1 MGLAARRTPWP
12 SANDSDL
19 ETRTRLE
26 RVLTMARIF
35 FAIVTLG
42 AISMTPGKLRPDEV
56 VAFEL
61 LTGYLALSSVIAIAA
76 RLSPL
81 FLLEAGLAIHVVD
94 VLFATVFTFV
104 TRGSGSPFFVF
115 FVFVLAAAALRGG
128 LMAMLATGIAA
139 VLVFVA
145 QMQLVPAVSAAPA
158 AETAGVVHAAYL
170 LVLTLLLAFAAEQAQ
185 AFRVESDAL
194 SVVLSGVC
202 GASSFTEALRVFM
215 DQCLLH
221 TGSATALLATQN
233 LSAQRLY
240 LWRARRSTNGPTT
253 VVLEELAPADRQ
265 TYFATPTHDMVVWDV
280 RRAKTGSLSVR
291 GLAAT
296 TLDTVI
302 RTDGEFMRAVLDRHG
317 AAAALAA
324 DVTPG
329 PEWRARLL
337 LLDPE
342 NLGLDESYFLRNLA
356 YRVGPA
362 LYNEYSIRRVR
373 SRVVFAER
381 ARLARELH
389 DDLIQSLIGLE
400 MEIEVLRRGPDRT
413 ADEEARLRQIRDQ
426 LRQDI
431 ANVRDLMLR
440 LQIVEMTGDDLLRTI
455 AELAGRLRHETKM
468 DVRLS
473 SAGAVID
480 CVPRHCA
487 HLARIVQEALTNI
500 RKHSHARS
508 VTITV
513 AATSR
518 GGRVTI
524 ADDGRGFRFKG
535 RLTLAQLDASDLGP
549 RVIKERV
556 RAMGANL
563 TIESNPGAGAR
574 IEVEWE
580 KVPYA

>member
-128 LMAMLATGIAA
+128 LMAMLVTGIAA

-185 AFRVESDAL
+185 AFRAESDAL
-194 SVVLSGVC
+194 SLVLSGVC
-202 GASSFTEALRVFM
+202 GASSFTEALRVCM
-215 DQCLLH
+215 DQCLHH

-253 VVLEELAPADRQ
+253 VVLEELAPTDRQ

-302 RTDGEFMRAVLDRHG
+302 RTDGEFMRPVLDRHG
-317 AAAALAA
+317 AAAALSA

-329 PEWRARLL
+329 PDWRARLL
-337 LLDPE
+337 LLDPG
-342 NLGLDESYFLRNLA
+342 NLGLNESYFLRNLA

-508 VTITV
+508 VSITV
-513 AATSR
+513 AATGR

-556 RAMGANL
+556 RSMGANL

-574 IEVEWE
+574 IEVEWA

>member
-1 MGLAARRTPWP
+1 
-12 SANDSDL
+12 
-19 ETRTRLE
+19 
-26 RVLTMARIF
+26 
-35 FAIVTLG
+35 
-42 AISMTPGKLRPDEV
+42 
-56 VAFEL
+56 
-61 LTGYLALSSVIAIAA
+61 
-76 RLSPL
+76 
-81 FLLEAGLAIHVVD
+81 
-94 VLFATVFTFV
+94 
-104 TRGSGSPFFVF
+104 
-115 FVFVLAAAALRGG
+115 
-128 LMAMLATGIAA
+128 
-139 VLVFVA
+139 
-145 QMQLVPAVSAAPA
+145 
-158 AETAGVVHAAYL
+158 
-170 LVLTLLLAFAAEQAQ
+170 
-185 AFRVESDAL
+185 
-194 SVVLSGVC
+194 
-202 GASSFTEALRVFM
+202 
-215 DQCLLH
+215 
-221 TGSATALLATQN
+221 
-233 LSAQRLY
+233 
-240 LWRARRSTNGPTT
+240 
-253 VVLEELAPADRQ
+253 
-265 TYFATPTHDMVVWDV
+265 
-280 RRAKTGSLSVR
+280 
-291 GLAAT
+291 
-296 TLDTVI
+296 VI
-302 RTDGEFMRAVLDRHG
+302 RTDGEFMRPVLDRHG
-317 AAAALAA
+317 AAAALSA

-329 PEWRARLL
+329 PDWRARLL
-337 LLDPE
+337 LLDPG
-342 NLGLDESYFLRNLA
+342 NLGLNESYFLRNLA

-508 VTITV
+508 VSITV
-513 AATSR
+513 AATGR

-556 RAMGANL
+556 RSMGANL

-574 IEVEWE
+574 IEVEWA